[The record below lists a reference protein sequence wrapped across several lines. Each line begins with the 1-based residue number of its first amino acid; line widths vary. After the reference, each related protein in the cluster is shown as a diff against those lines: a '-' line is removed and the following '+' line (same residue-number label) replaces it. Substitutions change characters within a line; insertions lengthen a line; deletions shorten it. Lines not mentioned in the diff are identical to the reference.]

1 MAAVV
6 VELEDIDNGAMIVNP
21 WMVLQQSVS
30 IVVNRLCTVEV
41 GAEIW
46 KAVSVIA
53 RMLRLGSNMNGYSLR
68 HT

>member
-30 IVVNRLCTVEV
+30 IVVNRLCIVEV

-46 KAVSVIA
+46 KAVLVIA